1 MKIFKKKIE
10 KIWVQRKLSWHF
22 KGNGNGDGSQEMQ
35 QGGNKSTAGR
45 QLSKAERYRWIIQ
58 EPKQNAIAA
67 PQPKASSSSSTKRG
81 NFWPV
86 DLFWSSSSEL

>member
-58 EPKQNAIAA
+58 EPKQTATAA
-67 PQPKASSSSSTKRG
+67 QQQKTIPSSSTKRG
-81 NFWPV
+81 DYW
-86 DLFWSSSSEL
+86 